1 MLQPSHSTI
10 PLRVPNQPYRET
22 AAKAGTHRLTKHL
35 KYDDKNKV
43 NMNHTAFIKII
54 KITENWKMIAYF
66 TEQQMMET
74 VVDTSLKEGSADLI
88 WKLANM
94 AVKKYKKITP
104 LTEELIVG
112 MIINWRLGAD
122 SDSDSDSV
130 DEEPGVIK
138 AEASTKTP
146 LKQNNIAPKEV
157 V

>member
-1 MLQPSHSTI
+1 
-10 PLRVPNQPYRET
+10 
-22 AAKAGTHRLTKHL
+22 
-35 KYDDKNKV
+35 
-43 NMNHTAFIKII
+43 
-54 KITENWKMIAYF
+54 
-66 TEQQMMET
+66 
-74 VVDTSLKEGSADLI
+74 
-88 WKLANM
+88 M

-104 LTEELIVG
+104 LTEEVIVG

-157 V
+157 VEVSEGMTEVKAKLTELKEIFTTTSNDMEWQHIRTEALVCRR

>member
-1 MLQPSHSTI
+1 
-10 PLRVPNQPYRET
+10 
-22 AAKAGTHRLTKHL
+22 
-35 KYDDKNKV
+35 
-43 NMNHTAFIKII
+43 
-54 KITENWKMIAYF
+54 
-66 TEQQMMET
+66 
-74 VVDTSLKEGSADLI
+74 
-88 WKLANM
+88 M

-104 LTEELIVG
+104 LTEEVIVG

-157 V
+157 VEVSEGMTEVKAKLTELKEIFTTTSNDMEWQHIRTEALVCTR

>member
-1 MLQPSHSTI
+1 
-10 PLRVPNQPYRET
+10 
-22 AAKAGTHRLTKHL
+22 
-35 KYDDKNKV
+35 
-43 NMNHTAFIKII
+43 
-54 KITENWKMIAYF
+54 
-66 TEQQMMET
+66 
-74 VVDTSLKEGSADLI
+74 
-88 WKLANM
+88 M

-104 LTEELIVG
+104 LTEEVIVG

-157 V
+157 VNHLIIIRSDAWVVLLPNTIKNGFNFVKSSGQNNFKKYFCITSRFTAGWYSRVRYM

>member
-1 MLQPSHSTI
+1 
-10 PLRVPNQPYRET
+10 
-22 AAKAGTHRLTKHL
+22 
-35 KYDDKNKV
+35 
-43 NMNHTAFIKII
+43 
-54 KITENWKMIAYF
+54 
-66 TEQQMMET
+66 
-74 VVDTSLKEGSADLI
+74 
-88 WKLANM
+88 M

-104 LTEELIVG
+104 LTEEVIVG

-157 V
+157 IGKSKADKIFITTSNDMEWLHIRTEALVCTR

>member
-1 MLQPSHSTI
+1 
-10 PLRVPNQPYRET
+10 
-22 AAKAGTHRLTKHL
+22 
-35 KYDDKNKV
+35 
-43 NMNHTAFIKII
+43 
-54 KITENWKMIAYF
+54 
-66 TEQQMMET
+66 
-74 VVDTSLKEGSADLI
+74 
-88 WKLANM
+88 M

-157 V
+157 VEVSEGMTEVKAKLTELKEIFTTTSNDMEWQHIRTEALVCTR

>member
-1 MLQPSHSTI
+1 
-10 PLRVPNQPYRET
+10 
-22 AAKAGTHRLTKHL
+22 
-35 KYDDKNKV
+35 
-43 NMNHTAFIKII
+43 
-54 KITENWKMIAYF
+54 
-66 TEQQMMET
+66 
-74 VVDTSLKEGSADLI
+74 
-88 WKLANM
+88 M

-104 LTEELIVG
+104 LTEEVIVG

-157 V
+157 VYDRGKSKADEIFTTTSNDMEWQHIRTEALVCRR